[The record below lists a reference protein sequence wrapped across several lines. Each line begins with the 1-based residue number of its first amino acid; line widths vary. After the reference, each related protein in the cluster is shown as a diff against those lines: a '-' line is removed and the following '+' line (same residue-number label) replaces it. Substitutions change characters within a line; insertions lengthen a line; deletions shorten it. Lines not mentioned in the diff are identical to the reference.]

1 MKNSYMQVIA
11 DQSRIRLDPRT
22 KILVLLIINA
32 SAFTVNA
39 WYVMALA
46 AIIPLS
52 LLALSKR
59 YLLSGVIALIFTS
72 SLLLYIFFI
81 DTKFGAVSIIVAMLT
96 SIINRMGPGLL
107 MGYFLLSTTTVSE
120 FNAAMERMHIPKQ
133 MIIPLSVM
141 FRFFPTI
148 KEESSSINDAM
159 RMRGISFGKSRGGIL
174 SLMEYR
180 LIPMFISCVKI
191 GEELSCSALTRGL
204 GSPIKRTNIC
214 KIGFGFIDIL
224 YVAFSIMTLL
234 LLMHTKG
241 V

>member
-1 MKNSYMQVIA
+1 MKNSYMQVVA

-22 KILVLLIINA
+22 KILVLLLINI
-32 SAFTVNA
+32 SAFTVND

-46 AIIPLS
+46 ASIPVSLFVLNKRFYISSVFTLIYVFS
-52 LLALSKR
+52 LL
-59 YLLSGVIALIFTS
+59 I
-72 SLLLYIFFI
+72 YIFWI
-81 DTKFGAVSIIVAMLT
+81 DTKYGVVSIIVAMLT
-96 SIINRMGPGLL
+96 GVVNRMGPGLL
-107 MGYFLLSTTTVSE
+107 MGYYLLATTTVSE

-133 MIIPLSVM
+133 IIIPLSVM

-159 RMRGISFGKSRGGIL
+159 RMRGISFGKSRGGII

-180 LIPMFISCVKI
+180 LVPLFISCIKI

-204 GSPIKRTNIC
+204 GSPTKRTNIC
-214 KIGFGFIDIL
+214 KIGFTYIDAF
-224 YVAFSIMTLL
+224 YMFFSITTLL
-234 LLMHTKG
+234 LLIYTKG

>member
-11 DQSRIRLDPRT
+11 NQSRIRLDPRT
-22 KILVLLIINA
+22 KIMILLIINV
-32 SAFTVNA
+32 SAFKVNA
-39 WYVMALA
+39 WQVMALS

-52 LLALSKR
+52 LLVLSKK
-59 YLLSGVIALIFTS
+59 YYTSGIFALVYTS
-72 SLLLYIFFI
+72 SLLLYMSLNNLE
-81 DTKFGAVSIIVAMLT
+81 FGALSIIVSLLT
-96 SIINRMGPGLL
+96 GVINRMGPGLL
-107 MGYFLLSTTTVSE
+107 MGYYLLSSTTVSE
-120 FNAAMERMHIPKQ
+120 FIAAMERMHIPKQ
-133 MIIPLSVM
+133 IVIPLSVM

-159 RMRGISFGKSRGGIL
+159 RMRAISFGKTRGGIL

-180 LIPMFISCVKI
+180 LIPLFISCVKI

-214 KIGFGFIDIL
+214 KIGFRFIDVL
-224 YVAFSIMTLL
+224 YGAFSIMTLL
-234 LLMHTKG
+234 LLFYSEG